1 MPQRRVGLAG
11 SSRGG
16 LDLAQRLR
24 PEPPAQFVAAGVL
37 RLHDPLERY
46 AFAHRREDRS
56 LQVGRG
62 GADGGG
68 VFVGLALQAP
78 AGGRRNGC

>member
-1 MPQRRVGLAG
+1 MPQRRVCLAQP
-11 SSRGG
+11 SRRG

-24 PEPPAQFVAAGVL
+24 PEPFPQFVAAGVL
-37 RLHDPLERY
+37 RLHNPLERY
-46 AFAHRREDRS
+46 AFAHRRDHRS